1 MHDYRTANLLGAA
14 ALAITDRML
23 ERVAEDTGVGTSAAA
38 ALVVL
43 AGSPGLSGTELGR
56 RVGSSQPAA
65 ARMID
70 TLLRRDLVERRPGQ
84 GREIAVR
91 LTERG
96 RHAAANILGARS
108 DGLAQVLAP
117 LDVSERETLARL
129 LDKLLVGLYADI
141 GNADL
146 VCRLCDRRSCTTDA
160 CCPVGQAERER
171 TG

>member
-1 MHDYRTANLLGAA
+1 MHDRRTANLLGTA
-14 ALAITDRML
+14 ALAVTDLML
-23 ERVAEDTGVGTSAAA
+23 ERVTEDTGIGASAAA

-70 TLLRRDLVERRPGQ
+70 TLLRREFVERRTGR

-91 LTERG
+91 LTDRG
-96 RHAAANILGARS
+96 RRAAADILAARS
-108 DGLAQVLAP
+108 DYLTQVLAP
-117 LDVSERETLARL
+117 LDTSERAILAAL
-129 LDKLLVGLYADI
+129 LDKLLTGLHSDI

-146 VCRLCDRRSCTTDA
+146 VCRLCDRRVCTTDA
-160 CCPVGQAERER
+160 QCPVREAERAQP
-171 TG
+171 G